1 MFLLH
6 YKPKR
11 VFQFSTT
18 PPPKVPKAHK
28 VRLYFTMQLESI
40 YKPVLVN

>member
-6 YKPKR
+6 YKPKS

-18 PPPKVPKAHK
+18 PPPKVPK